1 MSTIKLKID
10 SIELKFK
17 STDGTIQSIESFSA
31 QFERGFYLVEH
42 PKKFKDIKIEMYI
55 NSNLGNHTCGFGFN
69 QKDVEWGH
77 YLVDKLVQKW
87 TIIWEWF
94 YQAWIDSKI
103 SLDEEQS
110 EINHDNLDW
119 VLDFDDKNSF
129 SKIRDEKLYYDHD
142 LKALI
147 DLEYSLPA
155 IRKVISQ
162 VDLYARKND
171 VKND

>member
-1 MSTIKLKID
+1 MEDIILKID

-17 STDGTIQSIESFSA
+17 NGDGKIESLDEFSSNFD
-31 QFERGFYLVEH
+31 QGFYLNVHSET
-42 PKKFKDIKIEMYI
+42 FKDTKVVLCLQ
-55 NSNLGNHTCGFGFN
+55 SNLGSHTFSFDFN
-69 QKDVEWGH
+69 RKDVEWGH

-94 YQAWIDSKI
+94 YQVRIDSKL

-110 EINHDNLDW
+110 EINHENLDW

-129 SKIRDEKLYYDHD
+129 DKIRDEKLYYDHD

-162 VDLYARKND
+162 VDLYARKYD